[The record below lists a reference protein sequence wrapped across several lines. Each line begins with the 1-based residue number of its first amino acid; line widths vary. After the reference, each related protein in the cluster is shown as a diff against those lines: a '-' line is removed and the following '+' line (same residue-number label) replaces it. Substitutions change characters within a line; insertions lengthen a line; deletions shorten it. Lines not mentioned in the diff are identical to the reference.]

1 MPNTPFQMLLRG
13 QNVVGY
19 KHYPDDVVE
28 RFIVK
33 ARREWHRRL
42 SHL

>member
-1 MPNTPFQMLLRG
+1 MPNTPFQMLLRS

-19 KHYPDDVVE
+19 KHYPDDVLESFVI
-28 RFIVK
+28 R
-33 ARREWHRRL
+33 AQRQRHRRL